1 MENKKLGVL
10 FSTGKDSTYAMHK
23 MKDSGYEITCLIC
36 IRSKNKDSYMFHTAA
51 IELAKQ
57 QAEAIGL
64 PLIIWETEG
73 KEEEELKDLKDAL
86 WKAKL
91 EYGINGI
98 VTGALYSNYQKE
110 RIEKICEELELETYS
125 PLWHKDQEQYM
136 RELIDYGIK
145 FILTKVSCEGLD
157 KTWLNKIINNDDV
170 DKLVKI
176 DERIGINIS
185 GEGGEFESL
194 VLDAPMFKK
203 KLEIA
208 ESEIAESSENCAEMI
223 IKEVKLIK
231 K

>member
-23 MKDSGYEITCLIC
+23 MKDQGYDIVCLIC

-51 IELAKQ
+51 IELVKQ
-57 QAEAIGL
+57 QAEALQL
-64 PLIIWETEG
+64 PLIVWETEG
-73 KEEEELKDLKDAL
+73 KEEEELKDLKDAIL
-86 WKAKL
+86 KAKL
-91 EYGINGI
+91 EFEISGI

-110 RIEKICEELELETYS
+110 RIEKICEELELDTYS

-145 FILTKVSCEGLD
+145 FIMTKISCEGLD
-157 KTWLNKIINNDDV
+157 KTWLNRIIINDDV
-170 DKLVKI
+170 DKLVEI
-176 DERIGINIS
+176 NERIGINIA

-203 KLEIA
+203 KLEII
-208 ESEIAESSENCAEMI
+208 ESEVAESSKNCAEL
-223 IKEVKLIK
+223 LIK
-231 K
+231 NAKLTSK